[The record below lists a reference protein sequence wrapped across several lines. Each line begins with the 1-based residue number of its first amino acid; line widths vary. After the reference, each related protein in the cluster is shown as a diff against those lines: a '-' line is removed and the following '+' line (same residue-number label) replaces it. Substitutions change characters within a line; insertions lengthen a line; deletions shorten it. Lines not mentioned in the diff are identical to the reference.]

1 MRSKV
6 GFVLRNFWLFFIN
19 KKTDMHQP
27 IHSSQKG
34 ILFFHS
40 LTIWQP
46 RSVVSVLYSSQSNV
60 QAEGNISPEHSSYLE
75 NNPWYYLLIILNGF
89 LTTSTNTTQSETVL
103 DLQTGGKKT
112 KSKKTKSSQRGQLS
126 LNVHRIYL
134 ATKLVCFTTGS

>member
-1 MRSKV
+1 
-6 GFVLRNFWLFFIN
+6 
-19 KKTDMHQP
+19 MHQP

-40 LTIWQP
+40 LTIWQS

-60 QAEGNISPEHSSYLE
+60 QAAGNIPPEHSSYLE

-112 KSKKTKSSQRGQLS
+112 KNKKTRSSQRGQLS
-126 LNVHRIYL
+126 LNLNRIYL
-134 ATKLVCFTTGS
+134 ATKLVCFTTGSQRWRLWLSVCQI